1 MAMDGG
7 VLISIAAQFVGN
19 KAFKQTDTAVDKLNK
34 NVKSLGRNLGLAL
47 GTGAILAFGKSAVK
61 AAAADEKAQKQLALA
76 LKNVGLGRDVAA
88 SEEFIN
94 KLSREFGVIDD
105 QLRPAY
111 QTLAVATRDS
121 AEAQKLLQIALDI
134 SASTGKDLGSVTS
147 ALSKAFLGNNTA
159 LAKLGVGISK
169 ADLKAGKFDDIMNKL
184 AKTFKGA
191 ASQSANTFS
200 GKMDRLA
207 VSIDNA
213 KEILGQGLIDS
224 VMILTGSTG
233 IEELQIKIENFATSA
248 SEGFKKLATFVKE
261 NLTLLKGISA
271 VMISMFV
278 ATNLIMGIAKLIT
291 AIKVLNET
299 YKALRATALAT
310 AIAEMFALNPYGA
323 AFMVAGM
330 VALIGITIKG
340 VDALTE
346 AWNNAS
352 AAKDYALDPKKYDN
366 AATAFDKQFKGQQKL
381 VKGAK
386 VLTAEEIKTLN
397 AKKLQLAIDKAK
409 LALGKGEDVFDI
421 NKIQLAAAQLN
432 QAEQLGKVTNQAQ
445 LLQIT
450 NDMARLRV
458 KQDIDDL
465 EAAIAAKDIKAIE
478 AGTAKLNGDLKILG
492 ALTGQQ
498 LKLVE
503 IESILKDILPKN
515 LINIANLDEAIAK
528 LKAIATG
535 FGTTP
540 SSTGS
545 TFGAGSNVTSIVTAA
560 SVAAAIAGRTGYDI
574 SGSTDPRVTYGGQ
587 RINSAGEYT
596 SFNPAML
603 GMTSG
608 GGGTAKTTGA
618 TVNVTVVE
626 AVDPQL
632 TAQKIKEIFTNS
644 ANNTGNIYDFGTG
657 SKNTTYVV

>member
-1 MAMDGG
+1 MASIFID
-7 VLISIAAQFVGN
+7 IAAQFTGN
-19 KAFKQTDTAVDKLNK
+19 KAFKQADSATDKLNK
-34 NVKSLGRNLGLAL
+34 NVKNLGKTL
-47 GTGAILAFGKSAVK
+47 GVTIGVGAILAFGKAAVR
-61 AAAADEKAQKQLALA
+61 AAAEDEKAQKQLALA

-94 KLSREFGVIDD
+94 KLSREFGVVDD
-105 QLRPAY
+105 ELRPAY

-233 IEELQIKIENFATSA
+233 IEELQTKIENFATSA

-291 AIKVLNET
+291 AIKALNEI

-346 AWNNAS
+346 AWNNAD
-352 AAKDYALDPKKYDN
+352 AAKNYALDPKKYDN

-386 VLTAEEIKTLN
+386 ILTAEEIKTLN

-432 QAEQLGKVTNQAQ
+432 QAEQLGKVTSQAQ

-458 KQDIDDL
+458 KQDIDAL

-492 ALTGQQ
+492 ALTGQEV
-498 LKLVE
+498 KLRD
-503 IESILKDILPKN
+503 IESILKDIVPKDLINLKN
-515 LINIANLDEAIAK
+515 LDDALAKLRLLGAGVITPVGSPTPTGTPTPTLLESLAAGSFAPVVGGGYSSTAGNYASSGFPGSDRGYSSSGGNTIVVNTGIGDPNAIAEAIDQVLTDA
-528 LKAIATG
+528 AQR
-535 FGTTP
+535 GTLR
-540 SSTGS
+540 SL
-545 TFGAGSNVTSIVTAA
+545 V
-560 SVAAAIAGRTGYDI
+560 VA
-574 SGSTDPRVTYGGQ
+574 
-587 RINSAGEYT
+587 
-596 SFNPAML
+596 
-603 GMTSG
+603 
-608 GGGTAKTTGA
+608 
-618 TVNVTVVE
+618 
-626 AVDPQL
+626 
-632 TAQKIKEIFTNS
+632 
-644 ANNTGNIYDFGTG
+644 
-657 SKNTTYVV
+657 

>member
-1 MAMDGG
+1 MASIFID
-7 VLISIAAQFVGN
+7 IAAQFTGN
-19 KAFKQTDTAVDKLNK
+19 KAFKQADSATDKLNK
-34 NVKSLGRNLGLAL
+34 NVKNLGKTL
-47 GTGAILAFGKSAVK
+47 GVTIGVGAILAFGKAAVR
-61 AAAADEKAQKQLALA
+61 AAAEDEKAQKQLALA

-94 KLSREFGVIDD
+94 KLSREFGVVDD
-105 QLRPAY
+105 ELRPAY

-233 IEELQIKIENFATSA
+233 IEELQTKIENFATSA

-291 AIKVLNET
+291 AIKALNEI

-346 AWNNAS
+346 AWNNAD
-352 AAKDYALDPKKYDN
+352 AAKNYALDPKKYDN

-386 VLTAEEIKTLN
+386 ILTAEEIKTLN

-432 QAEQLGKVTNQAQ
+432 QAEQLGKVTSQAQ

-458 KQDIDDL
+458 KQDIDAL

-492 ALTGQQ
+492 ALTGQEV
-498 LKLVE
+498 KLRD
-503 IESILKDILPKN
+503 IESILKDIVPKDLINLKN
-515 LINIANLDEAIAK
+515 LDDALAKLRLLGSGIITPVGSPTPTGTSTPTLLESLAAGSFAPVMGGGYSSTAGNYASSGFPGSDRGYSSSGGNTIVVNTGIGDPNAIAEAIDQVLTDA
-528 LKAIATG
+528 AQR
-535 FGTTP
+535 GTLR
-540 SSTGS
+540 SL
-545 TFGAGSNVTSIVTAA
+545 V
-560 SVAAAIAGRTGYDI
+560 VA
-574 SGSTDPRVTYGGQ
+574 
-587 RINSAGEYT
+587 
-596 SFNPAML
+596 
-603 GMTSG
+603 
-608 GGGTAKTTGA
+608 
-618 TVNVTVVE
+618 
-626 AVDPQL
+626 
-632 TAQKIKEIFTNS
+632 
-644 ANNTGNIYDFGTG
+644 
-657 SKNTTYVV
+657 

>member
-1 MAMDGG
+1 VA
-7 VLISIAAQFVGN
+7 SIFIDIASQFTGE
-19 KAFKQTDTAVDKLNK
+19 KAFKKADKATDKLGKSVK
-34 NVKSLGRNLGLAL
+34 NLAK
-47 GTGAILAFGKSAVK
+47 GIGIAVSTTAILAFGKAAVK
-61 AAAADEKAQKQLALA
+61 AAAEDEKAQKQLALA

-88 SEEFIN
+88 SEAYIQ
-94 KLSREFGVIDD
+94 KLQSEFGIVDD

-111 QTLAVATRDS
+111 QSLAIATKS
-121 AEAQKLLQIALDI
+121 TSESQKLMNIALDVAAAN
-134 SASTGKDLGSVTS
+134 SLDVGQVTA
-147 ALSKAFLGNNTA
+147 ALSKAYLGNNTA
-159 LAKLGVGISK
+159 LGKLGVGISK
-169 ADLKAGKFDDIMNKL
+169 ADLKAGNFDDIMNKL

-191 ASQSANTFS
+191 ASESANTFS
-200 GKMDRLA
+200 GKMARLT
-207 VSIDNA
+207 VSIENA
-213 KEILGQGLIDS
+213 KEIIGKGLIDS
-224 VMILTGSTG
+224 FMILTASTG
-233 IEELQIKIENFATSA
+233 IEDLQTKIETFATSA
-248 SEGFKKLATFVKE
+248 AENLKKLAGFLKRNE
-261 NLTLLKGISA
+261 TLLKSIAAIMFATFVSTKIIVGIGA
-271 VMISMFV
+271 LV
-278 ATNLIMGIAKLIT
+278 T
-291 AIKVLNET
+291 AIGTIN
-299 YKALRATALAT
+299 KAFQVLRATALAT

-323 AFMVAGM
+323 VAMVAGM

-340 VDALTE
+340 VDALTD
-346 AWNNAS
+346 AYNRAN
-352 AAKDYALDPKKYDN
+352 AAKN
-366 AATAFDKQFKGQQKL
+366 AALTDPFAASGQAHLNELESRYSKDALKTEKKITSEELKQ
-381 VKGAK
+381 
-386 VLTAEEIKTLN
+386 LN

-421 NKIQLAAAQLN
+421 NKIQLAAAELN
-432 QAEQLGKVTNQAQ
+432 QAQLLGRVTNQAQ

-458 KQDIDDL
+458 KQDIDAL

-478 AGTAKLNGDLKILG
+478 AGTAKLNKDLGILS

-503 IESILKDILPKN
+503 IESILKDIVPKD
-515 LINIANLDEAIAK
+515 LINIANLDEAIGK

-560 SVAAAIAGRTGYDI
+560 SVAAAITGRTGYDI
-574 SGSTDPRVTYGGQ
+574 SGANDPRVLYGGA
-587 RINSAGEYT
+587 RIDSAGNYNA
-596 SFNPAML
+596 FNPAML